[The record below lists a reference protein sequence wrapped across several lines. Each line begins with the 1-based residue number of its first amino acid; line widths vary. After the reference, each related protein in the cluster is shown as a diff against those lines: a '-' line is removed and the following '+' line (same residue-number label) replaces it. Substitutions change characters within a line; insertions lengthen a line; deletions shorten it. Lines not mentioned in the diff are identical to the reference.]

1 MNQMR
6 TAVEPAPQP
15 AVNAPLFDIDF
26 ERIWVPVRRS
36 LLPMGAIM
44 GVCIAA
50 AVLAFLLIR
59 PSYRA
64 ESKMRIELT
73 ARKVVGT
80 EDANTPVQTG
90 DIDRQMET
98 TLLMARSMPVAE
110 AVMRSLQLNRDHR
123 FITQMKA
130 KPADSAVDRRE
141 TALALLD
148 KGLSATIVPNTSVA
162 AIGFSSPDPV
172 LSATIANSFAENLVR
187 YDLQQRAGQS
197 DYAREFLEGE
207 LAKIRVRL
215 SDSER
220 SANDYARNAAIIVV
234 PTKDTTQTGA
244 TLTSDALNQV
254 NQQLADAGQRRIRA
268 QADWNA
274 IAGQPPLSIPNVV
287 GNAAI
292 QSLITQ
298 KNEAEARLM
307 SASARHGP
315 EHPEVRQLTAQTA
328 ALDRNLSSL
337 AVGIK
342 SGLRTPLDSAIRDE
356 AELRAKLANLRSV
369 RLSEQD
375 RNVNLAILQR
385 EAETNRHQYDA
396 LLARLNQLN
405 AEAGV
410 QVSNL
415 SILDRAVAPQKPYFP
430 SLPLF
435 LVAGVTLGTILA
447 LLFLLVRELLFARL
461 RSPSDVVTRLQLP
474 VLASIP
480 FTKDGVD
487 ERLLGPYSEALA
499 ALQVSTDHGL
509 PRTLLLTSAGIG
521 DGKSTSIDAL
531 AQSLGASGKSVL
543 IIDGDLRRPVQH
555 SRFGLSGET
564 GLTNVLAGQASFAE
578 AVQATSKA
586 GISVLPAGAAP
597 PQPAALLSSPNLAR
611 LIDEA
616 KSMFDIVLIDS
627 PPVIG
632 FGDPLLLAAQVEIV
646 VFVIHADTSRPARVR
661 TAVDKF
667 ANQGSRP
674 LGAILTFYRPTAVEE
689 YDYALYTYTKR

>member
-1 MNQMR
+1 MHS
-6 TAVEPAPQP
+6 TVDPAPQL
-15 AVNAPLFDIDF
+15 AVNPPLFDVDF

-36 LLPMGAIM
+36 LVPMTAIM
-44 GVCIAA
+44 GICIVAA
-50 AVLAFLLIR
+50 LLTFLLIR

-64 ESKMRIELT
+64 ETKMRIEST
-73 ARKVVGT
+73 AQKVVGT
-80 EDANTPVQTG
+80 EDSNTSLQAA

-110 AVMRSLQLNRDHR
+110 AVMRSLQLNRDAQ
-123 FITQMKA
+123 FVEQMHA
-130 KPADSAVDRRE
+130 KPPEVVAVRRQMI
-141 TALALLD
+141 LALLE
-148 KGLSATIVPNTSVA
+148 KGLSATIVPNTRVA
-162 AIGFSSPDPV
+162 TIAFSSPDPA
-172 LSATIANSFAENLVR
+172 LSAKVANSFAENLVR
-187 YDLQQRAGQS
+187 YDLQQRASQS

-220 SANDYARNAAIIVV
+220 RANDYARAAAIIVV
-234 PTKDTTQTGA
+234 PTKDTTQTAA
-244 TLTSDALNQV
+244 TLTSDLLNQV
-254 NQQLADAGQRRIRA
+254 NQQLAEAGQRRIRA

-274 IAGQPPLSIPNVV
+274 IAPLPPLSIPSVV

-292 QSLITQ
+292 QSLVSQSNDTQ
-298 KNEAEARLM
+298 ARLM

-328 ALDRNLSSL
+328 ELKRSLSSL
-337 AVGIK
+337 AEGIK

-356 AELRAKLANLRSV
+356 AELKEKLANLRSV

-385 EAETNRHQYDA
+385 EAETNRNQYDA

-415 SILDRAVAPQKPYFP
+415 SIFDRAVVPQKPYFP
-430 SLPLF
+430 SLTLF
-435 LVAGVTLGTILA
+435 LVAGIILGAVLA
-447 LLFLLVRELLFARL
+447 LLFLLIRELLFARV
-461 RSPSDVVTRLQLP
+461 RSPADVIARLQLP

-480 FTKDGVD
+480 FVKDGVD
-487 ERLLGPYSEALA
+487 EQLLGLYSETLA

-531 AQSLGASGKSVL
+531 AQSLSASGKSVL

-555 SRFGLSGET
+555 RRFGVTGET
-564 GLTNVLAGQASFAE
+564 GLTNVLAGQASFDE
-578 AVQATSKA
+578 TVQTTLHP
-586 GISVLPAGAAP
+586 GISVLPAGSPP

-616 KSMFDIVLIDS
+616 KAKFDIVLIDS

-632 FGDPLLLAAQVEIV
+632 FGDPLLLAVQAELV
-646 VFVIHADTSRPARVR
+646 VFVIRADISRPTRIR
-661 TAVDKF
+661 TAVDKL

-674 LGAILTFYRPTAVEE
+674 LGAILTFYRPTATEE
-689 YDYALYTYTKR
+689 YDYALYSYAKQ

>member
-1 MNQMR
+1 MQQVINS
-6 TAVEPAPQP
+6 
-15 AVNAPLFDIDF
+15 PLFDIDF

-36 LLPMGAIM
+36 LLPMTAIM

-64 ESKMRIELT
+64 EAKMRIESS
-73 ARKVVGT
+73 AQKIVGT
-80 EDANTPVQTG
+80 EDANTPVLNA

-110 AVMRSLQLNRDHR
+110 AVMRSLRLNRDQS
-123 FITQMKA
+123 FTTQMNA
-130 KPADSAVDRRE
+130 KPAQDVADRRKMV
-141 TALALLD
+141 LALLD
-148 KGLSATIVPNTSVA
+148 KGLSAAIVPNTRVA
-162 AIGFSSPDPV
+162 TIGFSSPDPV

-187 YDLQQRAGQS
+187 FDLQQRAGQS

-215 SDSER
+215 SNSER

-244 TLTSDALNQV
+244 TLTSDVLNQV
-254 NQQLADAGQRRIRA
+254 NQQLAEAGQRRIRA

-274 IAGQPPLSIPNVV
+274 IAEREPLSIPSVV

-292 QSLITQ
+292 QSLISQT
-298 KNEAEARLM
+298 NEAQARLM

-315 EHPEVRQLTAQTA
+315 EHPEVRQLTAQSTA
-328 ALDRNLSSL
+328 LQRSLSSL
-337 AVGIK
+337 AAGIK

-356 AELRAKLANLRSV
+356 AELKAKLANLRSV

-375 RNVNLAILQR
+375 RNVDLAILQR
-385 EAETNRHQYDA
+385 EAETNRNQYDA

-415 SILDRAVAPQKPYFP
+415 SIFDRAAVPQKPYFP

-435 LVAGVTLGTILA
+435 LVAGIILGTILA
-447 LLFLLVRELLFARL
+447 LVFLLVRELLFARV
-461 RSPSDVVTRLQLP
+461 RSPSDVVARLQLP

-480 FTKDGVD
+480 FVKDGVD
-487 ERLLGPYSEALA
+487 DRLLGPYSEAIA

-531 AQSLGASGKSVL
+531 AQSLSASGKSVL

-555 SRFGLSGET
+555 LRFGLTGET
-564 GLTNVLAGQASFAE
+564 GLTNVLAGQATFAE
-578 AVQATSKA
+578 TVQTTSYA
-586 GISVLPAGAAP
+586 GISLLPAGSPP
-597 PQPAALLSSPNLAR
+597 PQPAALLSSPNLAQ

-616 KSMFDIVLIDS
+616 KSKFDIVLIDS
-627 PPVIG
+627 APMIG
-632 FGDPLLLAAQVEIV
+632 FGDPLLLAAQAEIV
-646 VFVIHADTSRPARVR
+646 VFVIHADTSRPARIR
-661 TAVDKF
+661 TAVDKL

-674 LGAILTFYRPTAVEE
+674 LGAILTFYRPTTVEK
-689 YDYALYTYTKR
+689 YDYALYNYAKR